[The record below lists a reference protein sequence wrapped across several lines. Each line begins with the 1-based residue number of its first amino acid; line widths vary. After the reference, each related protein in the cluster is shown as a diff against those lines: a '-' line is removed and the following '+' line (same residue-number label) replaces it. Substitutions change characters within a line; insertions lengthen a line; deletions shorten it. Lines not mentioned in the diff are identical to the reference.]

1 MICIARVDIQNTE
14 EDCKRF
20 IVARYCD
27 GQLWYWGSWDLR
39 EDAERV
45 VEVMENGIVVVRG

>member
-1 MICIARVDIQNTE
+1 MTCIARVDIQNTE

-27 GQLWYWGSWDLR
+27 GQLFYWGSWDLR

-45 VEVMENGIVVVRG
+45 AKEENGIVVVRG

>member
-1 MICIARVDIQNTE
+1 MTCIARVDIQNTE

-20 IVARYCD
+20 IVARYCE

-45 VEVMENGIVVVRG
+45 AKEENGIVVVRG